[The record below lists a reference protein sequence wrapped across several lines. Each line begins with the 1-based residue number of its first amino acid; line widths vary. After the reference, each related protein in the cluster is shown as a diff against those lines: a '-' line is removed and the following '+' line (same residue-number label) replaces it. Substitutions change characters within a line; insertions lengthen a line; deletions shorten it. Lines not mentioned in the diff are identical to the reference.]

1 MDLVRDL
8 ISLGRF
14 AREESKIKVRQ
25 PISEIL
31 IDGNNEDLI
40 SDLVPLIEEE
50 LNVKNVIFT
59 KELNKYMNFIIKPNF
74 KEVGKLFGS
83 KIKLFS
89 EVLLNLSEEEI
100 TKLNNKENIN
110 INLDGEEIEVTNE
123 MVDIRIES
131 KEGFNVTSDTNNFII
146 LNTELSKELILEGLA
161 REIVSKVQ
169 NIRKNKDFDIIDR
182 IKIYY
187 SCGEE
192 VKESVNS
199 YIDFIKK
206 ETLAEVIEIKENLNE
221 TYDINGHEVYLEV
234 EKI

>member
-1 MDLVRDL
+1 
-8 ISLGRF
+8 
-14 AREESKIKVRQ
+14 
-25 PISEIL
+25 
-31 IDGNNEDLI
+31 
-40 SDLVPLIEEE
+40 
-50 LNVKNVIFT
+50 
-59 KELNKYMNFIIKPNF
+59 
-74 KEVGKLFGS
+74 
-83 KIKLFS
+83 
-89 EVLLNLSEEEI
+89 
-100 TKLNNKENIN
+100 
-110 INLDGEEIEVTNE
+110 

-187 SCGEE
+187 SCDEE